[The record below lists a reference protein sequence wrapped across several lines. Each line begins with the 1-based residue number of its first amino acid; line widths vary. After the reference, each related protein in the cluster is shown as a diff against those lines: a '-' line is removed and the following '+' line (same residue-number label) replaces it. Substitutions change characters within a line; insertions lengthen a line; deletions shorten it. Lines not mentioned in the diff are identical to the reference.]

1 MNGIDINQILSKK
14 MGIAIITLIALMKV
28 QAPPYCLMLVGVAT
42 IIVQGL
48 LDLKK
53 GDKNEKSN
61 NSNVPAGD

>member
-28 QAPPYCLMLVGVAT
+28 QAPPYCLMLVGVAA

-53 GDKNEKSN
+53 GERK
-61 NSNVPAGD
+61 